1 MNSVRARPRGAT
13 WAISLYSAW
22 RAARRRAPDRRAPGW
37 GAGSRH
43 TGRTARA
50 GTGCARRRRAPAKR
64 RRRSPFQARRRCRL
78 PAMRWGRDALAI
90 AAPQMHARLI
100 DHFPGRVRRR
110 RAQAG
115 GQPGFTCRGQVGG
128 IEINEIH
135 VGGRMAASGQSVQ
148 VIPDQRPHRAGADA
162 PVQPGRA
169 GPRRAQPAHQRRV
182 GADQGAQRVG
192 AGSSI
197 TICYARPRPKAA
209 RRTAAARPR
218 TAPGSTA
225 RIPRPAPTRPRPCRW
240 RRCRTARARRRPG
253 LRRS

>member
-22 RAARRRAPDRRAPGW
+22 RAAVWAKS
-37 GAGSRH
+37 AGSASAGL
-43 TGRTARA
+43 GRRIKAYRSDSPCGHRMRKA
-50 GTGCARRRRAPAKR
+50 SSRPAKR

-182 GADQGAQRVG
+182 GADQGAQRV
-192 AGSSI
+192 ARGSSI

-209 RRTAAARPR
+209 RRDSSSTTTNNARLHSAYSTPSTDTTASMQVA
-218 TAPGSTA
+218 
-225 RIPRPAPTRPRPCRW
+225 
-240 RRCRTARARRRPG
+240 
-253 LRRS
+253 